1 MADLI
6 TYNGVDLAATLG
18 SYPLVEAQTE
28 YSQAAVRWDQVHSV
42 TLNGKL
48 IGCSKADL
56 DAKFDALI
64 GIFGS
69 NFKNLV
75 IEGVG
80 TFGPCK
86 ILSINPPESDLIG
99 SRDYSVALQI
109 FEDKTVQDPSH
120 QLSFSEEKNGVMTVT
135 QSVSAKGV
143 NTSDSEPGNALL
155 NAKTFVE
162 EQLALAIQ
170 NPVLIATLNTTTVGI
185 QGLNLISQEYNTS
198 IVENSVSATRTYHV
212 DLKASSTKGILRYTR
227 TETSADGQRK
237 RVSYQGEVY
246 RGLDPAVGDSPDG
259 TIAGMDEAREAYF
272 AFRATIPSQNL
283 LDEKVTEDL
292 FGGKL
297 NFSFYYE
304 ANEDGSA
311 IVESD
316 FIDSFSVSVE
326 EGSDSSL
333 FRVSVQ
339 GRIMPRKKCGGA
351 KFSEVETKFEAI
363 PNYHYAKCKAI
374 YDAFYTQAR
383 GCAQEKPDSVYLSP
397 VPLAVSVTKN
407 QRNEEIS
414 YSASFDDR
422 YTYGGLAQKFDYTLT
437 VTPSIR
443 KIVPQRNCAGGVIVV
458 DTGINARAT
467 AQVSATA
474 QCNEGVDTAGFAQSK
489 VNSFVGGAASQVI
502 IEKKTDTDSQNTQ
515 TSVYSKEYDGEVFS
529 V

>member
-6 TYNGVDLAATLG
+6 TYNGVDLATVLG

-28 YSQAAVRWDQVHSV
+28 YSQAAVRWDQVHAV

-69 NFKNLV
+69 NFKNLI

-80 TFGPCK
+80 AFGPCK
-86 ILSINPPESDLIG
+86 ILSINTPESDLIG

-162 EQLALAIQ
+162 EQLVLAIQ

-227 TETSADGQRK
+227 TESSGDGQRK
-237 RVSYQGEVY
+237 RVSYQGDVM
-246 RGLDPAVGDSPDG
+246 RGLDPAEGASPDG
-259 TIAGMDEAREAYF
+259 TVSSMDDAREAYF
-272 AFRATIPSQNL
+272 AFRATIPSENI
-283 LDEKVTEDL
+283 LDEKITEDL
-292 FGGKL
+292 YGGKL
-297 NFSFYYE
+297 TFSFAYE

-316 FIDSFSVSVE
+316 FIDNFSVSVE

-333 FRVSVQ
+333 FRVSIQ

-351 KFSEVETKFEAI
+351 KFAELESKFNAI
-363 PNYHYAKCKAI
+363 QNYHYEKCKAV
-374 YDAFYTQAR
+374 YDAFYATAR
-383 GCAQEKPDSVYLSP
+383 GCAQNKPTSVYLSP
-397 VPLAVSVTKN
+397 IPLSVSTTKN
-407 QRNEEIS
+407 QRNEEIA

-422 YTYGGLAQKFDYTLT
+422 YTHGGECQKFDYTLS

-443 KIVPQRNCAGGVIVV
+443 RIIPHRNCSGGVVFV
-458 DTGINARAT
+458 DTAINSRAT
-467 AQVSATA
+467 VEVRATA
-474 QCNEGVDTAGFAQSK
+474 QCNDGVDTASFAQSA
-489 VNSFVGGAASQVI
+489 VNSFVGGAGAQLI
-502 IEKKTDTDSQNTQ
+502 TQKKTDTDSQNTQ
-515 TSVYSKEYDGEVFS
+515 TSVFSKEHDGVPFS